1 MQKLTYIIR
10 DKNGIHARPA
20 GLIVQ
25 VARQYESN
33 LAMKNGE
40 KSADC
45 KKLFQV
51 MQLGV
56 KAGDEVEIS
65 ADGRDENEAISELGD
80 AMRGAGL

>member
-1 MQKLTYIIR
+1 MQKITYIIR

-25 VARQYESN
+25 VAKQYDSLLE
-33 LAMKNGE
+33 MKSGE

-45 KKLFQV
+45 KKLFQI

-56 KAGDEVEIS
+56 RAGDEVEIS
-65 ADGRDENEAISELGD
+65 AEGSDEDAAINELGE

>member
-1 MQKLTYIIR
+1 MQKITYIIR

-25 VARQYESN
+25 VAKQYSSSVE
-33 LAMKNGE
+33 MKTGD

-45 KKLFQV
+45 KKLFQI

-56 KAGDEVEIS
+56 SAGDEVEIS
-65 ADGRDENEAISELGD
+65 VEGQDEDEAISELSET
-80 AMRGAGL
+80 MRAAGL

>member
-1 MQKLTYIIR
+1 MQKITYIIR

-25 VARQYESN
+25 VAKQYNSSVE
-33 LAMKNGE
+33 MKTGD

-45 KKLFQV
+45 KKLFQI

-56 KAGDEVEIS
+56 RAGDEVEIS
-65 ADGRDENEAISELGD
+65 AEGQDEDEAISELSD
-80 AMRGAGL
+80 TMRAAGL

>member
-25 VARQYESN
+25 VAKQYESTV
-33 LAMKNGE
+33 AMKSGE

-65 ADGRDENEAISELGD
+65 ADGRDENEAISELGET
-80 AMRGAGL
+80 MRGAGL